1 MTKMTYIQYLNL
13 RFMSAIKFIW
23 SDIDIESM
31 YADIESMY
39 NQLMEMIGSIFKK
52 LSIDQVL

>member
-13 RFMSAIKFIW
+13 RFTSAIKFIW
-23 SDIDIESM
+23 SDIDIVSM

-39 NQLMEMIGSIFKK
+39 NQLMEMIGSNFKK

>member
-1 MTKMTYIQYLNL
+1 MTKMTYIRYLNL
-13 RFMSAIKFIW
+13 RFMSAIKFIG
-23 SDIDIESM
+23 SDIDIKSM

-39 NQLMEMIGSIFKK
+39 SQLMKMRGSNFKK